1 MEYSPWVLDIENDV
15 GTNMLSACQELGVT
29 VFAYS
34 PLGRGFLTGKYRT
47 TSDFGSGDSRNLLPR
62 FQEENMAHNLPLV
75 DRFHAVAGRKGCTP
89 GQVALAWL
97 LAQSENIIPIP
108 GTKKISNLEENV
120 AALNIDL
127 STAEVRELRDAI
139 NACNIV
145 GERGLPGPLLEYG
158 DTPEL

>member
-1 MEYSPWVLDIENDV
+1 MEYSPWVLDIENYV

-62 FQEENMAHNLPLV
+62 FQEEIMAHNLPLV
-75 DRFHAVAGRKGCTP
+75 DRFHAIAGRKGCTP
-89 GQVALAWL
+89 GPVALAWL